1 MHIRVSKVRP
11 GPDQGPALVME
22 AAPYTAGDTGA
33 SVAHGP
39 APGDWFQVRIASL
52 RSGSKPWRMGFFS
65 ISPVAQEGS
74 EARFH
79 YVELGPKVAPV
90 HGSDAG
96 IVTVNVGV

>member
-1 MHIRVSKVRP
+1 
-11 GPDQGPALVME
+11 
-22 AAPYTAGDTGA
+22 
-33 SVAHGP
+33 
-39 APGDWFQVRIASL
+39 
-52 RSGSKPWRMGFFS
+52 MGFFS

>member
-33 SVAHGP
+33 SATHGP

-52 RSGSKPWRMGFFS
+52 RSGTQPWEMGPFCFA
-65 ISPVAQEGS
+65 PVEQKGCSAT
-74 EARFH
+74 FH
-79 YVELGPKVAPV
+79 YFRLGAKIATV
-90 HGSDAG
+90 HGNDSSAMAS
-96 IVTVNVGV
+96 N